1 MPIMVRRNDLW
12 LQTLLVGMS
21 LSLFFTVPTVR
32 AQQPESSA
40 PPPPASGPPMSSQ
53 SLPSALGLHIYRAS
67 NQTSSQQSAD
77 ESHCLSWAKE
87 QTGIDPQ
94 LLTQGEPQNSQQ
106 QQPQPADQNS
116 SKGAGA
122 KGAVGGAGAGAAV
135 GAVAGDAGK
144 GAAIGATAGAIKGRR
159 QGRKAQKKAEEQGKQ
174 AQAQQLAD
182 RKKTYNNAFSA
193 CMEGRGYSVK

>member
-1 MPIMVRRNDLW
+1 MPVA
-12 LQTLLVGMS
+12 LLNKHSCLAAV
-21 LSLFFTVPTVR
+21 LVATILCFLFFTAPTVT
-32 AQQPESSA
+32 AQQPKPSA
-40 PPPPASGPPMSSQ
+40 PSASTPATASQ
-53 SLPSALGLHIYRAS
+53 SLPSALGLHIYPAS

-94 LLTQGEPQNSQQ
+94 LLVQGEPHNSEQQ
-106 QQPQPADQNS
+106 QAQQTDKSS

-135 GAVAGDAGK
+135 GAVAGDAGT

-159 QGRKAQKKAEEQGKQ
+159 QGRKAEKKAEEQGKQ